1 MQYTRITGSTATLL
15 PSPKGED
22 TQEQPSLHTSK
33 KHSSRWDIL
42 WLFLLTRAMLVL
54 ITYFGYI
61 LLTQSKYS
69 SAPVDISTLIASWN
83 HWDATR
89 YLNIALVGYH
99 KLPDDLAFFPLFP
112 LLISLLGHP
121 FGNGSYFFVGM
132 LLSNLALL
140 GTLFFLYTLAEE
152 LGGKQTA
159 RRTLLYLCIFPTAFF
174 FFTAY
179 NESLFLFFT
188 LGGFLAL
195 RRQRWWLAGLAGGL
209 SALTRSTGIFFVI
222 PFLYELWV
230 YRQQIKTN
238 SWGDSD
244 EVGGNRDEVGGDR
257 DEVGGKPQP
266 YKQSSTSYLL
276 LRAIAPITLV
286 PLGTLLYC
294 LYNWQ
299 VTGNPIAFA
308 SVQAR
313 WSRYLSLPW
322 AGIWQNI
329 WQIFWHQPFGSFYQ
343 VHSLIDLTMTLG
355 FVALM
360 ILGWR
365 KSRMS
370 YNLWLAIVFVYI
382 LVTPSV
388 GQADALTSNQRF
400 VLEMF
405 PAFITLALLG
415 QRYPRLHEAILWIF
429 PAMLGILSLLFVL
442 GKWMV

>member
-1 MQYTRITGSTATLL
+1 MMKRTPVR
-15 PSPKGED
+15 
-22 TQEQPSLHTSK
+22 
-33 KHSSRWDIL
+33 DIL
-42 WLFLLTRAMLVL
+42 WLFLLTRVMLVL
-54 ITYFGYI
+54 VTYFGYI
-61 LLTQSKYS
+61 LLTQAKDS
-69 SAPVDISTLIASWN
+69 SAPVDISTLIASWDQ
-83 HWDATR
+83 WDAKR
-89 YLNIALVGYH
+89 YLNIALQGYH
-99 KLPDDLAFFPLFP
+99 PRTYDLAFFPLFP
-112 LLISLLGHP
+112 WLIVVFGYP
-121 FGNGSYFFVGM
+121 FGEGSYFIIGM

-152 LGGKQTA
+152 LGGEQTG

-209 SALTRSTGIFFVI
+209 SALTRSTGLFFIV

-230 YRQQIKTN
+230 HRQQVKT
-238 SWGDSD
+238 
-244 EVGGNRDEVGGDR
+244 DR
-257 DEVGGKPQP
+257 RTLVKAVTPVV
-266 YKQSSTSYLL
+266 
-276 LRAIAPITLV
+276 LV

-299 VTGNPIAFA
+299 ITGNPIAFA
-308 SVQAR
+308 AVQSH

-322 AGIWQNI
+322 VGIWHNI
-329 WQIFWHQPFGSFYQ
+329 WQVFWNQPFGSFNQ
-343 VHSLIDLTMTLG
+343 VHALIDLTMTLG
-355 FVALM
+355 FIALTP
-360 ILGWR
+360 LGWR

-370 YNLWLAIVFVYI
+370 YNIWLTLVFMYI
-382 LVTPSV
+382 LITPSV
-388 GQADALTSNQRF
+388 GQPDGLISNQRF

-415 QRYPRLHEAILWIF
+415 QRYPRLHQAIAWIF
-429 PAMLGILSLLFVL
+429 PALLATFSLLFVL

>member
-1 MQYTRITGSTATLL
+1 
-15 PSPKGED
+15 
-22 TQEQPSLHTSK
+22 
-33 KHSSRWDIL
+33 
-42 WLFLLTRAMLVL
+42 MLVL
-54 ITYFGYI
+54 VTYFGYI
-61 LLTQSKYS
+61 LLTQGKYS
-69 SAPVDISTLIASWN
+69 SAPVDIWTLIASWN

-89 YLNIALVGYH
+89 YLNIALMGYH
-99 KLPDDLAFFPLFP
+99 KLPEDLAFFPLFP
-112 LLISLLGHP
+112 LLISILGHP
-121 FGNGSYFFVGM
+121 FGNGSYFFIGM

-152 LGGKQTA
+152 LGGEQTA

-230 YRQQIKTN
+230 YRQQLTTN
-238 SWGDSD
+238 SWGDGD
-244 EVGGNRDEVGGDR
+244 EVGDSR

-266 YKQSSTSYLL
+266 YKRSPTRYLL
-276 LRAIAPITLV
+276 VRTIAPITLV

-299 VTGNPIAFA
+299 ITGSPIAFA

-322 AGIWQNI
+322 AGTWQNI
-329 WQIFWHQPFGSFYQ
+329 WQIFWHQPFGSFFQ
-343 VHSLIDLTMTLG
+343 VHSLIDLAMTLG

-370 YNLWLAIVFVYI
+370 YNLWLAIVFGYY
-382 LVTPSV
+382 LVTPST
-388 GQADALTSNQRF
+388 GQADALISNQRF

-415 QRYPRLHEAILWIF
+415 QRYPRLHEAIIWTF
-429 PAMLGILSLLFVL
+429 PAILGILSLLFVL

>member
-1 MQYTRITGSTATLL
+1 MQHHTDIIDSIDTPSSPSAGKNTQKQRTLHIVI
-15 PSPKGED
+15 KR
-22 TQEQPSLHTSK
+22 T
-33 KHSSRWDIL
+33 SRWDIL
-42 WLFLLTRAMLVL
+42 CLFFLTRILLLLV
-54 ITYFGYI
+54 TYFGYI
-61 LLTQSKYS
+61 LLTQDKYS
-69 SAPVDISTLIASWN
+69 SAPVHISTLISSWN

-89 YLNIALVGYH
+89 YLNIALMGYH
-99 KLPDDLAFFPLFP
+99 QLPDDLAFFPLFP

-121 FGNGSYFFVGM
+121 FGNGSYFLIGM

-140 GTLFFLYTLAEE
+140 GTLFFLYTLAAE
-152 LGGKQTA
+152 LGGEQTGH
-159 RRTLLYLCIFPTAFF
+159 RTVLYLCIFPTAFF

-195 RRQRWWLAGLAGGL
+195 RRQHWWLAGLAGGL
-209 SALTRSTGIFFVI
+209 SALTRSTGLFFIV
-222 PFLYELWV
+222 PFLYELWI
-230 YRQQIKTN
+230 YRQQIK
-238 SWGDSD
+238 SSGIWKS
-244 EVGGNRDEVGGDR
+244 VG
-257 DEVGGKPQP
+257 
-266 YKQSSTSYLL
+266 
-276 LRAIAPITLV
+276 AIAPLMLI

-299 VTGNPIAFA
+299 LTGNPIAFA
-308 SVQAR
+308 SVQSH

-322 AGIWQNI
+322 VGIWQNI
-329 WQIFWHQPFGSFYQ
+329 RQVLKYQPFGSFNQ
-343 VHSLIDLTMTLG
+343 VHSLIDLTLTLG
-355 FVALM
+355 FITLTL
-360 ILGWR
+360 LGWR

-370 YNLWLAIVFVYI
+370 YNIWLALVFVYI
-382 LVTPSV
+382 LITPSV

-429 PAMLGILSLLFVL
+429 PALLGILSLLFVL

>member
-1 MQYTRITGSTATLL
+1 MSLLNNTREHHLVSISS
-15 PSPKGED
+15 PSSKGED
-22 TQEQPSLHTSK
+22 TQKQYPSRAGK
-33 KHSSRWDIL
+33 KHASHWDVL
-42 WLFLLTRAMLVL
+42 QLFLLTRAMLVL
-54 ITYFGYI
+54 VTYFGYI
-61 LLTQSKYS
+61 LLTQHKYS
-69 SAPVDISTLIASWN
+69 SAPVDIWTLIASWN

-121 FGNGSYFFVGM
+121 FGNGSYFFIGM

-140 GTLFFLYTLAEE
+140 GALFFLYTLAED
-152 LGGKQTA
+152 LGGEQTA

-179 NESLFLFFT
+179 NEALFLFFT

-209 SALTRSTGIFFVI
+209 SALTRSTGLFFVI

-230 YRQQIKTN
+230 YRQQIKTR
-238 SWGDSD
+238 WLTLI
-244 EVGGNRDEVGGDR
+244 
-257 DEVGGKPQP
+257 
-266 YKQSSTSYLL
+266 SSVT
-276 LRAIAPITLV
+276 PIVLV

-299 VTGNPIAFA
+299 ITGNPIAFA

-329 WQIFWHQPFGSFYQ
+329 WQIFWHQPFGSFFQ
-343 VHSLIDLTMTLG
+343 VHALIDLIMTLG
-355 FVALM
+355 FITLM

-370 YNLWLAIVFVYI
+370 YNLWLTVVFVYI
-382 LVTPSV
+382 LVTPST
-388 GQADALTSNQRF
+388 GQADALISNQRF

-415 QRYPRLHEAILWIF
+415 QRYPWLHEAIIWIF
-429 PAMLGILSLLFVL
+429 PAMLGIFSLLFVL

>member
-1 MQYTRITGSTATLL
+1 MSLHNNTWDQPLETVSINS
-15 PSPKGED
+15 PSSKGED
-22 TQEQPSLHTSK
+22 IQKQQPLHRSK
-33 KHSSRWDIL
+33 KRSSRWDIL
-42 WLFLLTRAMLVL
+42 WLFLLTRALLVL
-54 ITYFGYI
+54 VTYFGYI
-61 LLTQSKYS
+61 LLTQGKYS
-69 SAPVDISTLIASWN
+69 SAPVGIPTLIASWN

-112 LLISLLGHP
+112 LLISILGHP
-121 FGNGSYFFVGM
+121 FGNGSYLFIGM

-152 LGGKQTA
+152 LGGEQTA

-209 SALTRSTGIFFVI
+209 SALTRSTGIFFVV

-238 SWGDSD
+238 WRTF
-244 EVGGNRDEVGGDR
+244 VKTVT
-257 DEVGGKPQP
+257 P
-266 YKQSSTSYLL
+266 L
-276 LRAIAPITLV
+276 TLV
-286 PLGTLLYC
+286 SLGTLLYC
-294 LYNWQ
+294 FYNWQ
-299 VTGNPIAFA
+299 ITGNPITFA
-308 SVQAR
+308 SVQAH

-322 AGIWQNI
+322 VGIWQNI
-329 WQIFWHQPFGSFYQ
+329 WQVFWHQPFGSFNQ

-355 FVALM
+355 FMALTL
-360 ILGWR
+360 LGWR

-370 YNLWLAIVFVYI
+370 YNLWLAVVFVYI
-382 LVTPSV
+382 LVTPST
-388 GQADALTSNQRF
+388 GQADALISNQRF

-429 PAMLGILSLLFVL
+429 PALLGIFSLLFVL